1 MFAPASR
8 VDFLMKIR
16 WRSTSHSPTFLMRYF
31 KLATYSRNRCQPMPA
46 GRATSTPPSG
56 TTTTRSRSSGHP
68 SLPSSSAWRAT
79 TTSRSECAATEP
91 AGPEDD
97 PVEMAGL
104 YRAQVEDFEAAAR
117 RNGVRLRLMDVTGM
131 MLRRPDGH
139 PDRYGHGPG
148 RHDGFDCLHWC
159 LPGPIDVWNDL
170 LFRIIAKS

>member
-1 MFAPASR
+1 
-8 VDFLMKIR
+8 
-16 WRSTSHSPTFLMRYF
+16 
-31 KLATYSRNRCQPMPA
+31 
-46 GRATSTPPSG
+46 
-56 TTTTRSRSSGHP
+56 
-68 SLPSSSAWRAT
+68 
-79 TTSRSECAATEP
+79 
-91 AGPEDD
+91 
-97 PVEMAGL
+97 VEMADPEAGL

-148 RHDGFDCLHWC
+148 RHDGFDIDCLHWC